1 MSGFLGLIGKIDNP
15 FAFCAAC
22 PFSRRIHTN
31 LRTNNDC
38 GALQSPVH
46 LRRRCEQRRQLG
58 RIESA
63 PDIIRTMHRPDAPPP
78 LALVSGQSPATPASP
93 TAEWFDF
100 LVQLHASLALDEVA
114 AVIVNELRR
123 LLVCDRV
130 GLLLV
135 TRGRAE
141 LLAASGQ
148 ESFDRRSNVA
158 RAWESFTEAVAALDE
173 PFWYDETP
181 TGRAPQIETA
191 LQHML
196 DVSPARYSAV
206 IPLRGAKREDERSG
220 ATAKAKLRAGD
231 PVGWLIVERFEQP
244 ASDGLGSALAP
255 AGALR
260 ERLEMIAPHAGAAL
274 DNARRYDRLPLRRL
288 GEKLENVSRGRFG
301 SRWWKWGAIPLLL
314 VAAGLLI
321 PTELKI
327 EARGK
332 LQPAK
337 RSNVFAPVDGIV
349 TGTVQ
354 VRHGSIVAA
363 GADLLTLHS
372 PELEFELARV
382 DGELETAK
390 RRRKSLEAAR
400 LNRSRSGSAINDPE
414 QIRLAADEEEALQ
427 QVDGLEKQL
436 TELKNQMAALVV
448 KSPRAGQVLT
458 WDVEQSLAARPVHKG
473 QLLLSIGDV
482 AGDING
488 ASPWE
493 LELQVPDDRIGY
505 VKDAERAAKERE
517 PAEKVVVEFVSAS
530 APQTVYKAALRE
542 TAQLSEAQREGEAT
556 VRVLADVDVKE
567 MPRAELRPGAVVVAK
582 VHCGRTSLAR
592 SWLLD
597 LIHVVR
603 KELLF

>member
-1 MSGFLGLIGKIDNP
+1 
-15 FAFCAAC
+15 
-22 PFSRRIHTN
+22 
-31 LRTNNDC
+31 
-38 GALQSPVH
+38 
-46 LRRRCEQRRQLG
+46 
-58 RIESA
+58 
-63 PDIIRTMHRPDAPPP
+63 
-78 LALVSGQSPATPASP
+78 
-93 TAEWFDF
+93 

-123 LLVCDRV
+123 LLACDRV

-135 TRGRAE
+135 SRGRAE

-181 TGRAPQIETA
+181 AGRAPQIETA

-206 IPLRGAKREDERSG
+206 VPLRGAKREDERSG
-220 ATAKAKLRAGD
+220 ATASASAAKAKLRAGD

-244 ASDGLGSALAP
+244 ASEAIGPALAP

-301 SRWWKWGAIPLLL
+301 SRWWKWGAIPLVL

-332 LQPAK
+332 LQPSK

-349 TGTVQ
+349 TGTVH

-363 GADLLTLHS
+363 GATLLTLHS
-372 PELEFELARV
+372 PELEFDLARV

-400 LNRSRSGSAINDPE
+400 LNRSRSGGAINDPE
-414 QIRLAADEEEALQ
+414 QIRLTADEEEALQ
-427 QVDGLEKQL
+427 QIAGLEKQQK
-436 TELKNQMAALVV
+436 ELKNQKDALVV

-482 AGDING
+482 DSDVDGDG
-488 ASPWE
+488 DSDSPWE
-493 LELQVPDDRIGY
+493 LELHVPDDRIGY

-542 TAQLSEAQREGEAT
+542 TAQLSETQREGEAT
-556 VRVLADVDVKE
+556 VRVLADVEVKE